1 MEDFDE
7 EFAPPSRDRSTTFT
21 LAMTAGF
28 FVVLFVLWL
37 LLKDKAGPDGP
48 ENPQP
53 GAGTSGTRVGER
65 ERVPV
70 AVPVG
75 EAEEDGAIVDPAP
88 SIATVDGQPKADFE
102 ILPNCRLVTDAAND
116 GDSVLCRTE
125 SGKVHRFTLYWAD
138 APETGAPATT
148 YAQKFEISDDAV
160 TPVAA
165 DAADMVQRLI
175 GAVPFHVYT
184 AWKKGP
190 GDSMMAYIYYEDGRG
205 ERQNLSQTMIR
216 QGLAIIEPCEAIF
229 PETGQLPS
237 GGTPGQILEILQKV
251 QAEAREKKRGAW
263 GIAR

>member
-7 EFAPPSRDRSTTFT
+7 EFAPPSRDRSITFT

-37 LLKDKAGPDGP
+37 LLKDKAGPDTAQ
-48 ENPQP
+48 NPAP
-53 GAGTSGTRVGER
+53 GTVTPAARDGDR

-70 AVPVG
+70 AIPVG
-75 EAEEDGAIVDPAP
+75 ESEEDGAILDPAP

-102 ILPNCRLVTDAAND
+102 ILPNCRMVTDAGND
-116 GDSVLCRTE
+116 GDTVLCRTE
-125 SGKVHRFTLYWAD
+125 SGKMHRFTLYWAD
-138 APETGAPATT
+138 APETGAPAAP
-148 YAQKFEISDDAV
+148 YAQKFEISEDSV
-160 TPVAA
+160 TTVAT

-184 AWKKGP
+184 AWKKGA
-190 GDSMMAYIYYEDGRG
+190 GDSMLAYIYYEDGRG

-216 QGLAIIEPCEAIF
+216 QGLAVIEPCEAIF

-251 QAEAREKKRGAW
+251 QADAREKKRGAW
-263 GIAR
+263 GIAK